1 MNTKIIEMIKDKII
15 DQITMQGVLPMYIT
29 DDFEVMK
36 RTVQL
41 CSEAGL
47 TTLEVLN
54 RIPNSLDIFKQLMQ
68 FVKDNIPGF
77 KLIAGTITDVET
89 AYSFIKAGACM
100 IIAPN
105 MDEEIGNVCIDNG
118 IEWLP
123 GVFTIS
129 EIYKAKK
136 IGAIGFKL
144 FPANLSSPDFVRTVK
159 TLLPEIKLVA
169 SGGIRLK
176 EDTIPNWI
184 SSGSDAV
191 AFGNGFFSKDILFD
205 EVYEHYKNEIQNTV
219 KHIHII
225 RNDYE

>member
-1 MNTKIIEMIKDKII
+1 MIKDRII

-41 CSEAGL
+41 CLEAGL

-89 AYSFIKAGACM
+89 AYRFIKAGASM

-136 IGAIGFKL
+136 IGAVGFKL
-144 FPANLSSPDFVRTVK
+144 FPANLSSPDFVRTAK
-159 TLLPEIKLVA
+159 TLLPDIKLIA
-169 SGGIRLK
+169 SGGIRLN
-176 EDTIPNWI
+176 EDSIPKWI
-184 SSGSDAV
+184 NSGTDAV
-191 AFGNGFFSKDILFD
+191 AFGNSFFSRDILFD
-205 EVYEHYKNEIQNTV
+205 EVFEDHKKQI
-219 KHIHII
+219 KHTIELIHIL
-225 RNDYE
+225 RNNAL